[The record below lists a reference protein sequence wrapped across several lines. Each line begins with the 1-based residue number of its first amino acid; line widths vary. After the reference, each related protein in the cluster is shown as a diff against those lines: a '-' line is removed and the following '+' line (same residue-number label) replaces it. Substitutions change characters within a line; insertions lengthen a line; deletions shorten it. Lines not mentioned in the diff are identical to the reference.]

1 MSTNGVIVEWNR
13 NRFDDR
19 FRGKNSGCLVSYLWK
34 LRLDEKL
41 VKKVNSRINSSNRG
55 GLMKFVP
62 FASVCICVYVQYVYW
77 SYTNI
82 RMM

>member
-1 MSTNGVIVEWNR
+1 MIDS
-13 NRFDDR
+13 
-19 FRGKNSGCLVSYLWK
+19 RGKNSGCLVSYLWK

-41 VKKVNSRINSSNRG
+41 VKKMKSQINSSNRVG
-55 GLMKFVP
+55 GSLMKFVP
-62 FASVCICVYVQYVYW
+62 FSSVCICVYIQYVHW